1 MRRVMSAP
9 IFKISQSVLSSSGSG
24 VGDELSLERTV
35 VSEIDR
41 RTTEQRPPI
50 VLTEADREKL
60 SELLKN
66 SPERESNAARFLREE
81 LGRADVAHQHV
92 RATALVTMGSE
103 VKYIDHESFCV
114 REVQLVYPDQSGQ
127 DGCLSVLT
135 SAGSALIGL
144 GPGQSI
150 GVVEDG
156 IERRFTVLE
165 VRSPSD

>member
-1 MRRVMSAP
+1 
-9 IFKISQSVLSSSGSG
+9 
-24 VGDELSLERTV
+24 
-35 VSEIDR
+35 VSEADR
-41 RTTEQRPPI
+41 RSTEQRPPI
-50 VLTEADREKL
+50 VLTAADREKL

-66 SPERESNAARFLREE
+66 WPERESNAARFLREE
-81 LGRADVAHQHV
+81 LDRADVAHEHV
-92 RATALVTMGSE
+92 GATALVTMGSE
-103 VKYIDHESFCV
+103 VKYLDQDSFCV
-114 REVQLVYPDQSGQ
+114 RDVQLVYPDQANQ

-150 GVVEDG
+150 TVVEGG